1 MKKRII
7 LVLVFVLLLT
17 LSLCLVACNN
27 SGGSSTPTDNSD
39 NSGNAPSGGGNGKSN
54 FSGVTFDNLTVT
66 YDGENHILPEVSGLP
81 TGATVKY
88 TGREEKK
95 NAGTYPA
102 TAKITKEG
110 YNDLTLNATLTI
122 NKATFTGI
130 TFSNSTLTYD
140 GDSHILSE
148 ATGVPSFANVVYSG
162 RSSQTNAGTYPASA
176 TISADN
182 YNDLVL
188 NATLT
193 INKASFSGITFASDT
208 LTYDGNS
215 HILAEATGVPSFA
228 NVAYSGRASKT
239 NAGTY
244 PASATISAPNYNDLV
259 LNATLTINKAT
270 FNNLT
275 FEDDSFDYDGNPHSI
290 YISGTVPSTASVVY
304 ESDVNGITN
313 TATEIGTYNIT
324 ATVSDSNFNT
334 LVLEATLK
342 INADDDERILAISG
356 STLFFEN
363 AIHKDYFYMYNFS
376 DGEILRIENS
386 KVKDIDATTSNQIVY
401 VSDATLFSSLK
412 TAAYDTSG
420 KTVSHDSLLNKSAA
434 YVQYGGTNTFY
445 YVING
450 LTNNNS
456 GIYKVDTSGSEPVI
470 TLLSAGKAKYLKLYG
485 SYLYFA
491 DGANGSKLSK
501 INTTDTEQVR
511 TVVVDE
517 KINNL
522 YEYEGV
528 LYFTVNKTLG
538 NYIARYD
545 ISSGVTRKL
554 TQDAGSD
561 MVVVGDYLYYINVDK
576 LTTKIKGDGIYKVLK
591 SPAAD
596 INSSGT
602 LVIDDPGMG
611 LISLT
616 AYNNA
621 YLIYYDVDGYKLM
634 KYNISSQ
641 TAVNILDGFV
651 APADPTPT
659 SLGSQTACVDG
670 VIYYLD
676 IWDGKTL
683 HMYNPQTTSNFRITA
698 DKVKAFYFIGDYIYM
713 NVVTFGVNNNTY
725 RVNYKTCDAPELI
738 NSYDCVNI
746 VSDGTYIY
754 YVKNNGSGVA
764 TEIHKANMDGTGD
777 ICIYEYGTSCL
788 ELYNNTLFFEGKT
801 GATSYQYVLK
811 LENVSSLTGPVARSA
826 SLRVNDDARATYV
839 KVVDGVI
846 YYRNTKGTNSLAR
859 VNVDGTILVEIAVGS
874 NVDVSEIIVS
884 GSYVYYF
891 NNYTSHN
898 DYEIYKISKT
908 SVEGTATQL
917 TTGVYASA
925 GCVCG
930 DKIYY
935 VNYNLGGTL
944 GDSHLYCVSI
954 NGGAPE
960 LIA

>member
-1 MKKRII
+1 MRKQTIFL
-7 LVLVFVLLLT
+7 LVIVLLLT
-17 LSLCLVACNN
+17 LTVCLVACNKN
-27 SGGSSTPTDNSD
+27 SSSAPTTQTDDNGNGGNT
-39 NSGNAPSGGGNGKSN
+39 PSGGGNTPSGGGDNSKSN
-54 FSGVTFDNLTVT
+54 FTGITFDNLTVV
-66 YDGENHILPEVSGLP
+66 YDGENHILPEVTGVP
-81 TGATVKY
+81 AGATVTY

-102 TAKITKEG
+102 TAKITKSG

-140 GDSHILSE
+140 GNE
-148 ATGVPSFANVVYSG
+148 
-162 RSSQTNAGTYPASA
+162 
-176 TISADN
+176 
-182 YNDLVL
+182 
-188 NATLT
+188 
-193 INKASFSGITFASDT
+193 
-208 LTYDGNS
+208 
-215 HILAEATGVPSFA
+215 HILAEVTGAPSFA
-228 NVAYSGRASKT
+228 TVNYSGRASKT

-244 PASATISAPNYNDLV
+244 PATATISAQNYNDLT

-275 FEDDSFDYDGNPHSI
+275 FEDDSFDYDGSPHSI
-290 YISGTVPSTASVVY
+290 SISGIVPSTASVVY
-304 ESDVNGITN
+304 TSDVNGITN

-324 ATVSDSNFNT
+324 ATVSDINFNT
-334 LVLEATLK
+334 LVLEAVLK
-342 INADDDERILAISG
+342 ITADDDERILAISG

-376 DGEILRIENS
+376 DGQILRVENS
-386 KVKDIDATTSNQIVY
+386 KIKDIDATTNNQVVY
-401 VSDATLFSSLK
+401 VSDATLFSALK
-412 TAAYDTSG
+412 TAAYDTVG
-420 KTVSHDSLLNKSAA
+420 QTVSHDSLLNKSAS

-470 TLLSAGKAKYLKLYG
+470 TLLSTGKAKYLKLYG
-485 SYLYFA
+485 GYLYFA
-491 DGANGSKLSK
+491 DAANGNKLSK
-501 INTTDTEQVR
+501 INTTTAEQAR

-528 LYFTVNKTLG
+528 LYFTINKTLG
-538 NYIARYD
+538 NYIASYN

-591 SPAAD
+591 SPSVD

-602 LVIDDPGMG
+602 LVVEDPGMG

-616 AYNNA
+616 AYNNT
-621 YLIYYDVDGYKLM
+621 YLVYYDVNGYKLM
-634 KYNISSQ
+634 KYNISTQTSQ
-641 TAVNILDGFV
+641 NILEGFV
-651 APADPTPT
+651 APADPTPN
-659 SLGSQTACVDG
+659 SLGSQTACIDNCV
-670 VIYYLD
+670 YYLD

-683 HMYNPQTTSNFRITA
+683 HLYNPQTANNFRITA
-698 DKVKAFYFIGDYIYM
+698 DKVKAFYFIGDYIYL

-725 RVNYKTCDAPELI
+725 RINYKTCDVPELI
-738 NSYDCVNI
+738 NTYDSVNI

-764 TEIHKANMDGTGD
+764 TEIHKANMDGTND
-777 ICIYEYGTSCL
+777 ICIYEYGVSCL
-788 ELYNNTLFFEGKT
+788 ELYNGALYFEGKT
-801 GATSYQYVLK
+801 SATSYQYILK
-811 LENVSSLTGPVARSA
+811 IDNVASVNSAVARST
-826 SLRVNDDARATYV
+826 SLKLNDNARATYL
-839 KVVDGVI
+839 KIIDGVI

-859 VNVDGTILVEIAVGS
+859 INPDGTNLVEVAVGN
-874 NVDVSEIIVS
+874 NVDVCEIMSDGTYI
-884 GSYVYYF
+884 YYF
-891 NNYTSHN
+891 NEYTSQN
-898 DYEIYKISKT
+898 DYDIYKIDKN
-908 SVEGTATQL
+908 SVSGTATRL
-917 TTGVYASA
+917 TTGVYSSS
-925 GCVCG
+925 GCICG
-930 DKIYY
+930 NKIYY

-954 NGGAPE
+954 SGGDPE